1 MDENNDDYENR
12 LENFL
17 RRLLKI
23 LNQKLS
29 LDLKDE
35 LIKESIQFFRDI
47 LDLIKTQNGNEK
59 LEIFKEKI
67 PVKKLEYLG
76 AALLYFLLNYKKNPI
91 KIKISEYANITN
103 LARQNIRKMLKF
115 LASFDEILQ
124 KYNLTYNPRRT
135 YNFDESEYMS
145 QINVYISKLY
155 NQLVKNQHISVRN
168 IKAQV
173 EDIKNII
180 NNAISSVK
188 KPTIREKTIAFYN
201 SLDKRVRNP
210 KFIAAVACY
219 IYLRFLNHKYIK
231 QEEFV
236 KILNKID
243 NINLT
248 FDSFSRAYSNFSQ
261 NYLII
266 DQESYFAKIS
276 VWLDKY
282 IKKIN
287 SNSEFHLEL
296 TKDFRSR
303 AIKLLNKAIEKGFDI
318 QESSKD
324 KFAFAQS
331 KKLLP
336 EYIAACLIYL
346 TLKSYKDLED
356 YATRD
361 YMKKFLDKDLDYSR
375 ITSNQSPLYNYV
387 SESLGRY
394 KFQPYSIED
403 FQKIIRKHINFYN
416 DIKSPHYE
424 SVLIFQIFNY
434 SGLNPSEFAKKL
446 NIHGGTTKDLLK
458 IVIKMKNFEDLSV
471 LRKIKEFIQLY
482 IPQDNRKKA
491 IQAYKEYRV
500 LWNQISHIGKSEEIC
515 RKIFESIFKTQFKK
529 SYPKW
534 LKSEKG
540 GQMHLDGYNSD
551 LKIAFEYQ
559 GKQHYFFIPKWHQ
572 TIEIFKHRQA
582 DDKWKKELCNMNN
595 IILIEVPYWV
605 KYEEMLDYII
615 NELRN
620 RGITLSDCSQSRK
633 RDYFLK

>member
-1 MDENNDDYENR
+1 MDVNNNDYENR
-12 LENFL
+12 LENYL
-17 RRLLKI
+17 RRLLKS

-47 LDLIKTQNGNEK
+47 LDLIKTQNGKEK

-67 PVKKLEYLG
+67 PVKKQEYLG
-76 AALLYFLLNYKKNPI
+76 AGLLYFLLNYKKNPI
-91 KIKISEYANITN
+91 KIKISEYADITN
-103 LARQNIRKMLKF
+103 LARQNIRKILKF

-236 KILNKID
+236 KILNKIE

-282 IKKIN
+282 IKEIN
-287 SNSEFHLEL
+287 RNSEFHLEL
-296 TKDFRSR
+296 TKDFRIR
-303 AIKLLNKAIEKGFDI
+303 AIELLNKAIENGFDI
-318 QESSKD
+318 QESSKA

-356 YATRD
+356 FATRD

-458 IVIKMKNFEDLSV
+458 IVTKMKNFEDLSV
-471 LRKIKEFIQLY
+471 LRKIKEFIQLN
-482 IPQDNRKKA
+482 IPQDNRRKA

-500 LWNQISHIGKSEEIC
+500 LWNQISHVGKSEEIC
-515 RKIFESIFKTQFKK
+515 RKIFESIFKTPFKK

-572 TIEIFKHRQA
+572 TLEIFKQRQA
-582 DDKWKKELCNMNN
+582 DDKWKKKLCNMNN
-595 IILIEVPYWV
+595 IILIEVPYRV

-620 RGITLSDCSQSRK
+620 RGINLSDCSQSRK